1 MTAPSDFSL
10 GYLLGRLA
18 IVEARVAAAVAERRR
33 TDPAPDD
40 AFRGLYLADEH
51 VDRLLGQPGVRRMLG
66 HAPADV
72 AELRSTV
79 EEAAD
84 RAEASGATLRL
95 RRLAAAF
102 ELSESDVD
110 ILLVALAPDVDA
122 RFEKLYGYLHDD
134 VARRRASI
142 GLALELT
149 GGGSLDPAARGRF
162 GANAPLRRSGLLVV
176 DDADRP
182 FLTRALRVPDR
193 VTAAL
198 LGDTEPPAELRPVLH
213 DPAPLAAA
221 IGDRVNR
228 ALSGG
233 VGVVYCKQSVGTWAG
248 SVVVAALAE
257 QGRAAT
263 VVDLSLGSAESV
275 PELVRLAV
283 REARLA
289 DRVLVLGPVD
299 GLDRPTLRQLTG
311 GPAPVVLYGTVPWD
325 PTWSETGVL
334 GLDLETLAHRPA
346 DRIWA
351 DALAA
356 AGADPAAAIALS
368 PFRLAPDQV
377 TRAVAAGRSAAAA
390 DGAALSVPHLAAGA
404 RMQNGVGLGR
414 LARRIDP
421 SVGWADLVLPP
432 APLAGLHHLSDRV
445 RLRDKVLG
453 EWGLRRAGGRGEG
466 VTALFAGEPGT
477 GKTMAAEVVAG
488 ELGLDLY
495 VIDLA
500 SVVDKYIGE
509 TEKNLERLFA
519 GAEGVHGVLFF
530 DEADALFGKRSEVSD
545 ARDRYANLEVAYLLQ
560 RMETFD
566 GLAILATNLGSNL
579 DEAFAR
585 RLSLV
590 VEFARPDKD
599 QRLLLWQKS
608 LASVPLGSDVDLD
621 FCAAAFELAG
631 GDIRNIAVTVA
642 YVAAAEGG
650 IADMTRLVRAVQLEY
665 RKLGR
670 LCVEAEFGEY
680 YKLLPGVS

>member
-33 TDPAPDD
+33 TDPSPDD

-66 HAPADV
+66 YAPADV

-79 EEAAD
+79 EGAAD
-84 RAEASGATLRL
+84 RAEADGAQLRL
-95 RRLAAAF
+95 RTLAAGF
-102 ELSESDVD
+102 GLTGTDVD

-149 GGGSLDPAARGRF
+149 GGGSLDPAARSRF
-162 GANAPLRRSGLLVV
+162 DANAPLRRSGLLLV

-193 VTAAL
+193 VTSAL
-198 LGDTEPPAELRPVLH
+198 LGDTDPPAELRPVLH
-213 DPAPLAAA
+213 EPPPLAAA
-221 IGDRVNR
+221 VADRVNR
-228 ALSGG
+228 AIAAG
-233 VGVVYCKQSVGTWAG
+233 VQVIYCKQPVGTWTG

-263 VVDLSLGSAESV
+263 VVDLSLAGPADAGEV
-275 PELVRLAV
+275 VRLAV
-283 REARLA
+283 REARLL

-299 GLDRPTLRQLTG
+299 DLDKPALRELTA
-311 GPAPVVLYGTVPWD
+311 GPGPLVLYGGVAWD
-325 PTWSETGVL
+325 PTWADTGVL
-334 GLDLETLAHRPA
+334 GLDLDTLAHRPA

-356 AGADPAAAIALS
+356 AGVDAEAATALS

-390 DGAALSVPHLAAGA
+390 DGAGLSLEYLAAGA
-404 RMQNGVGLGR
+404 RMQNGIGLGR
-414 LARRIDP
+414 LARHIEP

-432 APLAGLHHLSDRV
+432 LPLAGLRHLTDRV
-445 RLRDKVLG
+445 RLKDRVLG
-453 EWGLRRAGGRGEG
+453 DWGLRRAGGRGEG

-477 GKTMAAEVVAG
+477 GKTMAAEVVAA

-495 VIDLA
+495 VIDLS

-590 VEFARPDKD
+590 VEFAKPDAE

-621 FCAAAFELAG
+621 FCATAFELAG

-642 YVAAAEGG
+642 YVAAAENG
-650 IADMTRLVRAVQLEY
+650 IVDMTRLVRAVQLEY

-670 LCVEAEFGEY
+670 LCVQAEFGEY
-680 YKLLPGVS
+680 YGMLAGAG